1 MWSPCC
7 WCCSPMTV
15 QQDNPRRELL
25 LSSTRC
31 ARYCRCNRCGS
42 TVCDFCVR
50 GFIQEVE
57 KRTLPQDD
65 VSIVSLY
72 KMSESFL
79 HQNTDVNGCICCAFS
94 NGIQKTVRSNLDKPP
109 KASPIVDSEDDKE
122 FSPDVNRTLRKSMKR
137 QKRNEDSCTHVN
149 FLYEYYKES
158 TRCRTKPLNIDKIL
172 YLINKSRKKK
182 HKRVYEPNYFDGAT
196 VIAEFNLLICAE
208 ATSMEWQADH
218 SALAE
223 SNMDRTPA
231 VLHAVVSSDSAKIVK
246 RFMQANKCLPR
257 GIEGDQELLKLTVES
272 PLDPMKKLVLNICVI
287 TIDQCYSSVTVSSWK
302 GKPAS
307 DPRILSNMMMFR
319 NKDVQ

>member
-1 MWSPCC
+1 M
-7 WCCSPMTV
+7 
-15 QQDNPRRELL
+15 
-25 LSSTRC
+25 
-31 ARYCRCNRCGS
+31 
-42 TVCDFCVR
+42 
-50 GFIQEVE
+50 
-57 KRTLPQDD
+57 
-65 VSIVSLY
+65 
-72 KMSESFL
+72 
-79 HQNTDVNGCICCAFS
+79 
-94 NGIQKTVRSNLDKPP
+94 
-109 KASPIVDSEDDKE
+109 
-122 FSPDVNRTLRKSMKR
+122 
-137 QKRNEDSCTHVN
+137 N